1 MTITKMELAHQL
13 MDNLS
18 LSRQDAMDLVAS
30 LFLTIRETLAA
41 GEAVR
46 LSGFGNFTLRDK
58 TSRPGRNPKTGE
70 PSVISA
76 RRVVTFKASPK
87 LRQCCNPHLV
97 DEEA

>member
-13 MDNLS
+13 MDDLG

-30 LFLTIRETLAA
+30 LFLTIRETLAT
-41 GEAVR
+41 GDAVR

-58 TSRPGRNPKTGE
+58 RSRPGRNPKTGKL
-70 PSVISA
+70 SVISA

-87 LRQCCNPHLV
+87 LLQRCNPHLV
-97 DEEA
+97 YEEA